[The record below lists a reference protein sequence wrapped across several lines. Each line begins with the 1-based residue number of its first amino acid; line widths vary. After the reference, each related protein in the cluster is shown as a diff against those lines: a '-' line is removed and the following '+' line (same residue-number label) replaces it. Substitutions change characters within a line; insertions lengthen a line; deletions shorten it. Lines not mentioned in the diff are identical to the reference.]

1 MEQMFA
7 KDRLRLLLKHF
18 GDVKDPRDPVKVMYP
33 MPEVLFLVTCAS
45 IAGCDDYDEIADWG
59 IHQLDFLRQYGEYYF
74 GTPGEDWLRT
84 LLNRIDPALFEASF
98 VAWATSL
105 RADAPTLMALDGKT
119 LRRSGDSAT
128 GQKPLHLVSAWA
140 STQRLVLSQ
149 EAVNDKKNECAA
161 ILAILD
167 HLSVKGTLVTI
178 DAIATNP
185 TVAEAITE
193 RGGDYVLALKRNQP
207 TLHDDVVRFF
217 EDPETTGLETVETI
231 DKDHGRIETR
241 RTTVSHEV
249 AWLQSD
255 RRYPDEPR
263 FPGLKTLIQTT
274 TRTERRGKTTE
285 ETRYFISSA
294 TLSPERA
301 AEAIRG
307 HWGIESMH
315 WVMDVIFKEDQ
326 SRLRKGHGAQN
337 MALVRRFAFNIVR
350 AGCGKRSIKTTRKVA
365 GWDPSEITRLIA
377 TPKH

>member
-1 MEQMFA
+1 V
-7 KDRLRLLLKHF
+7 RCHSRYP
-18 GDVKDPRDPVKVMYP
+18 GSPV
-33 MPEVLFLVTCAS
+33 
-45 IAGCDDYDEIADWG
+45 
-59 IHQLDFLRQYGEYYF
+59 RQG
-74 GTPGEDWLRT
+74 
-84 LLNRIDPALFEASF
+84 
-98 VAWATSL
+98 V
-105 RADAPTLMALDGKT
+105 
-119 LRRSGDSAT
+119 
-128 GQKPLHLVSAWA
+128 
-140 STQRLVLSQ
+140 
-149 EAVNDKKNECAA
+149 
-161 ILAILD
+161 
-167 HLSVKGTLVTI
+167 LVTI

-193 RGGDYVLALKRNQP
+193 RGGDDVRALKRNQP
-207 TLHDDVVRFF
+207 TLQDDMVRFF

-263 FPGLKTLIQTT
+263 CPGLKTLIQTT
-274 TRTERRGKTTE
+274 TRTERRVKTTE

-294 TLSPERA
+294 VLSPERA

-326 SRLRKGHGAQN
+326 SRPRKGHGAQN
-337 MALVRRFAFNIVR
+337 MALVRRVAFNIVR

-365 GWDPSEITRLIA
+365 GWAPSEITRLIA
-377 TPKH
+377 TPKHEPELVALIVWFWGLTPTRASDRKGAQV